1 VKKLAIATKR
11 TRLQGARLEGAMA
24 SKGEQRQARPASR
37 GEALASAVDDM
48 TRLLPWWSKLVHQNL
63 LAEAPLVLDKSRE
76 ESHECEDRYVAS
88 GAAGVCVRAAVD
100 GSAGP

>member
-1 VKKLAIATKR
+1 
-11 TRLQGARLEGAMA
+11 MA
-24 SKGEQRQARPASR
+24 SKGEQRQARQASR

-63 LAEAPLVLDKSRE
+63 LAEAAVLDKSRE

-88 GAAGVCVRAAVD
+88 GAEGVCVRAAVD
-100 GSAGP
+100 GSSGP